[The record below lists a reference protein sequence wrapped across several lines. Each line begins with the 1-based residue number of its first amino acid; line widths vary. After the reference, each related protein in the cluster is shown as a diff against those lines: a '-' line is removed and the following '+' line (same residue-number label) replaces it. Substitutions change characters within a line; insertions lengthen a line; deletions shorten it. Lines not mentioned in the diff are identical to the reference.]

1 MTAFR
6 VKCGSGGRAAPRC
19 DGVGWHR
26 PARMS
31 EWMGPLILPLRE
43 PLGAM
48 SSSQVFRE
56 SNLFGAPIR
65 DLGLKI
71 AGTRL
76 EPVIDE
82 FREELAK
89 SGIKVV
95 PRFHLSTEW
104 GVPFGTVVIGIP
116 FYLAHPDLTALHGE
130 QVGHIEGFNR
140 ADILRYL
147 RHEMGHVMNY
157 AYKLYDREAWVKLF
171 GSITQPYRED
181 YRPQP
186 FSRRF
191 VRHLPGWYAQKHP
204 DEDWSETFA
213 VWMTP
218 GRDWRADYA
227 QLPTAL
233 AKLEYCARTMV
244 ELGEPIVTA
253 TELDEDVSGI
263 HYSLEQYYQNY
274 AADSEA
280 GAAGLD
286 GDLRAIFDDLQ
297 ETDDGSAHETRPA
310 AELIRRHERQLMAA
324 VFRWTG
330 HFPEK
335 TRSLVRHLAKRAEA
349 LKQVYPR
356 EAEEEAVVAVTTL
369 VTSLAMNFVHRGAYF
384 PEATQPPPADVAEP
398 QPSGSDKA
406 APDKSSGEKPVAEN
420 SAEPAANDA
429 APLEPQPST
438 ETPSRET
445 QREEPPRER
454 VPPEEPDPEEPLP
467 LLEDLRRASR

>member
-1 MTAFR
+1 
-6 VKCGSGGRAAPRC
+6 
-19 DGVGWHR
+19 
-26 PARMS
+26 
-31 EWMGPLILPLRE
+31 
-43 PLGAM
+43 M
-48 SSSQVFRE
+48 SSSQGFRE

-82 FREELAK
+82 FRVELAQRALR
-89 SGIKVV
+89 VV

-140 ADILRYL
+140 TDILRYL
-147 RHEMGHVMNY
+147 RHEMGHVVNY

-171 GSITQPYRED
+171 GSITQPYREE

-218 GRDWRADYA
+218 QRDWRADYA

-233 AKLEYCARTMV
+233 AKLDYCARTLA
-244 ELGEPIVTA
+244 ELGEPLVTA
-253 TELDEDVSGI
+253 PELDEDVSGI
-263 HYSLEQYYQNY
+263 HYSLAQYYENY

-286 GDLRAIFDDLQ
+286 GDLRTIFDDLK
-297 ETDDGSAHETRPA
+297 EADDGSHETRPA
-310 AELIRRHERQLMAA
+310 AELIRRHERELMAN

-356 EAEEEAVVAVTTL
+356 EAEDEAVVAVTTL

-384 PEATQPPPADVAEP
+384 PETPPTGAEAAQPPPSADEP
-398 QPSGSDKA
+398 RA
-406 APDKSSGEKPVAEN
+406 
-420 SAEPAANDA
+420 DA
-429 APLEPQPST
+429 A
-438 ETPSRET
+438 
-445 QREEPPRER
+445 EESSPP
-454 VPPEEPDPEEPLP
+454 PPAESSE
-467 LLEDLRRASR
+467 LEDLKRASR

>member
-1 MTAFR
+1 
-6 VKCGSGGRAAPRC
+6 
-19 DGVGWHR
+19 
-26 PARMS
+26 
-31 EWMGPLILPLRE
+31 
-43 PLGAM
+43 M
-48 SSSQVFRE
+48 SSQGFRE

-82 FREELAK
+82 FRAELAQC
-89 SGIKVV
+89 GLRVV

-116 FYLAHPDLTALHGE
+116 FYLAHPDLTELHGE

-140 ADILRYL
+140 TDILRYL
-147 RHEMGHVMNY
+147 RHEMGHVVNY
-157 AYKLYDREAWVKLF
+157 AYRLYDREAWVKLY

-218 GRDWRADYA
+218 QRDWRADYA

-233 AKLEYCARTMV
+233 AKLEYCARTMA
-244 ELGEPIVTA
+244 ELGEPLVTA

-263 HYSLEQYYQNY
+263 HYSLAQYYESY
-274 AADSEA
+274 SADSEA

-286 GDLRAIFDDLQ
+286 GDLRTIFEDLKDA
-297 ETDDGSAHETRPA
+297 EGSTQETRPA
-310 AELIRRHERQLMAA
+310 AELIRRHERQLMAN

-335 TRSLVRHLAKRAEA
+335 TRGLVRDLAKRAEA
-349 LKQVYPR
+349 LKQVYAR
-356 EAEEEAVVAVTTL
+356 GAEAEAVVAVTTL

-384 PEATQPPPADVAEP
+384 PEAP
-398 QPSGSDKA
+398 QPA
-406 APDKSSGEKPVAEN
+406 AEN
-420 SAEPAANDA
+420 SAEP
-429 APLEPQPST
+429 LEAQPGSAEKTRT
-438 ETPSRET
+438 EAQAVPS
-445 QREEPPRER
+445 
-454 VPPEEPDPEEPLP
+454 EPLP
-467 LLEDLRRASR
+467 PVDAFPVNEREDLKRASR

>member
-1 MTAFR
+1 
-6 VKCGSGGRAAPRC
+6 
-19 DGVGWHR
+19 
-26 PARMS
+26 
-31 EWMGPLILPLRE
+31 
-43 PLGAM
+43 M
-48 SSSQVFRE
+48 SSSQGFRE

-82 FREELAK
+82 FRAELAQRALR
-89 SGIKVV
+89 VV

-140 ADILRYL
+140 TDILRYL
-147 RHEMGHVMNY
+147 RHEMGHVVNY

-171 GSITQPYRED
+171 GSITQPYREE

-218 GRDWRADYA
+218 QRDWRADYA

-233 AKLEYCARTMV
+233 AKLDYCARTLA
-244 ELGEPIVTA
+244 ELGEPLVTA

-263 HYSLEQYYQNY
+263 HYSLAQYYENY

-286 GDLRAIFDDLQ
+286 GDLRTIFDDLK
-297 ETDDGSAHETRPA
+297 EADDGSHETRPA
-310 AELIRRHERQLMAA
+310 AELIRRHERELMAN

-356 EAEEEAVVAVTTL
+356 EAEDEAVVAVTTL

-384 PEATQPPPADVAEP
+384 PETPPTGADAAQPPPSADEP
-398 QPSGSDKA
+398 RA
-406 APDKSSGEKPVAEN
+406 
-420 SAEPAANDA
+420 DA
-429 APLEPQPST
+429 A
-438 ETPSRET
+438 
-445 QREEPPRER
+445 EESSPP
-454 VPPEEPDPEEPLP
+454 PPAESSE
-467 LLEDLRRASR
+467 LEDLKRASR

>member
-1 MTAFR
+1 
-6 VKCGSGGRAAPRC
+6 
-19 DGVGWHR
+19 
-26 PARMS
+26 
-31 EWMGPLILPLRE
+31 
-43 PLGAM
+43 M
-48 SSSQVFRE
+48 SSSQRFRE

-65 DLGLKI
+65 DLGLTI
-71 AGTRL
+71 DGTRL
-76 EPVIDE
+76 APVIDE
-82 FREELAK
+82 FRAELAAR
-89 SGIKVV
+89 GITKVV

-116 FYLAHPDLTALHGE
+116 FYLARPELTDLHGE
-130 QVGHIEGFNR
+130 QTGHIEGFNH

-147 RHEMGHVMNY
+147 RHEMGHVINY
-157 AYKLYDREAWVKLF
+157 AYKLYDMEAWVKLF

-218 GRDWRADYA
+218 DRDWRTDYA

-233 AKLEYCARTMV
+233 AKLEFCARTLA
-244 ELGEPIVTA
+244 ELGVREPLVTSA
-253 TELDEDVSGI
+253 ELDDDVSGI
-263 HYSLEQYYQNY
+263 YYSLEQYYQSY
-274 AADSEA
+274 ATDTES

-286 GDLRAIFDDLQ
+286 GDLRAIFDDLN
-297 ETDDGSAHETRPA
+297 EAEGGAPHETLPA

-335 TRSLVRHLAKRAEA
+335 TRGLVRDLAKRAEA

-356 EAEEEAVVAVTTL
+356 EAEDEALVAVTTL
-369 VTSLAMNFVHRGAYF
+369 VASLAMNFVHRGAYF
-384 PEATQPPPADVAEP
+384 PEAPSSAATTEPRTDTPEKSANAEP
-398 QPSGSDKA
+398 RPEA
-406 APDKSSGEKPVAEN
+406 AERNARAE
-420 SAEPAANDA
+420 AAN
-429 APLEPQPST
+429 P
-438 ETPSRET
+438 
-445 QREEPPRER
+445 
-454 VPPEEPDPEEPLP
+454 
-467 LLEDLRRASR
+467 

>member
-1 MTAFR
+1 
-6 VKCGSGGRAAPRC
+6 
-19 DGVGWHR
+19 
-26 PARMS
+26 
-31 EWMGPLILPLRE
+31 
-43 PLGAM
+43 M
-48 SSSQVFRE
+48 SSSQGFRE

-65 DLGLKI
+65 DLGLTI
-71 AGTRL
+71 DGTRL
-76 EPVIDE
+76 EPVIED
-82 FREELAK
+82 FRAELVRC
-89 SGIKVV
+89 GITKVV

-116 FYLAHPDLTALHGE
+116 FYLAHPELTAVHGE
-130 QVGHIEGFNR
+130 RVGHIEGFNQT
-140 ADILRYL
+140 DILRYL

-157 AYKLYDREAWVKLF
+157 AYKLYDLEAWVKLF
-171 GSITQPYRED
+171 GSITQPYREE

-213 VWMTP
+213 VWMTT

-233 AKLEYCARTMV
+233 AKLEFCARTMAA
-244 ELGEPIVTA
+244 LGEPLVTTA
-253 TELDEDVSGI
+253 ELDEDVSAI
-263 HYSLEQYYQNY
+263 DYTLDQYYQDY
-274 AADSEA
+274 AADAEP

-297 ETDDGSAHETRPA
+297 DGSGQETRPA
-310 AELIRRHERQLMAA
+310 AELIRRHERELMAT

-335 TRSLVRHLAKRAEA
+335 TRSLVRGLAKRAEA

-356 EAEEEAVVAVTTL
+356 SAEEEALVSVTTL

-384 PEATQPPPADVAEP
+384 PETAPPAPAAEP
-398 QPSGSDKA
+398 A
-406 APDKSSGEKPVAEN
+406 TTAPDKSVPDKSVPDRNLPAE
-420 SAEPAANDA
+420 S
-429 APLEPQPST
+429 S
-438 ETPSRET
+438 
-445 QREEPPRER
+445 PR
-454 VPPEEPDPEEPLP
+454 
-467 LLEDLRRASR
+467 

>member
-1 MTAFR
+1 
-6 VKCGSGGRAAPRC
+6 
-19 DGVGWHR
+19 
-26 PARMS
+26 
-31 EWMGPLILPLRE
+31 
-43 PLGAM
+43 M
-48 SSSQVFRE
+48 SSSQGFRE

-82 FREELAK
+82 FRKELTQR
-89 SGIKVV
+89 GLRVV

-140 ADILRYL
+140 TDILRYL
-147 RHEMGHVMNY
+147 RHEMGHVVNY

-171 GSITQPYRED
+171 GSITQPYREE

-218 GRDWRADYA
+218 DRDWRADYA

-233 AKLEYCARTMV
+233 AKLDYCARTLA
-244 ELGEPIVTA
+244 ELGEPLVTA

-263 HYSLEQYYQNY
+263 HYSLAQYYESY
-274 AADSEA
+274 AADVEP

-286 GDLRAIFDDLQ
+286 GDLRAIFDDLKD
-297 ETDDGSAHETRPA
+297 TDDGSHETRPA
-310 AELIRRHERQLMAA
+310 AELIRRHERQLMAN

-335 TRSLVRHLAKRAEA
+335 TRSLVRDLAKRAEA
-349 LKQVYPR
+349 LKQVYAR
-356 EAEEEAVVAVTTL
+356 EAEHEAVVAVTTL
-369 VTSLAMNFVHRGAYF
+369 VTSLAMNFVHRGSYF
-384 PEATQPPPADVAEP
+384 PEAAPPSPDT
-398 QPSGSDKA
+398 A
-406 APDKSSGEKPVAEN
+406 APSANAKDARAEA
-420 SAEPAANDA
+420 SDDA
-429 APLEPQPST
+429 S
-438 ETPSRET
+438 
-445 QREEPPRER
+445 
-454 VPPEEPDPEEPLP
+454 EPLP
-467 LLEDLRRASR
+467 PAESLPPGEREDAKRVSR

>member
-1 MTAFR
+1 
-6 VKCGSGGRAAPRC
+6 
-19 DGVGWHR
+19 
-26 PARMS
+26 
-31 EWMGPLILPLRE
+31 
-43 PLGAM
+43 M
-48 SSSQVFRE
+48 SSSHGFRE

-82 FREELAK
+82 FRAELAQRALR
-89 SGIKVV
+89 VV

-140 ADILRYL
+140 TDILRYL
-147 RHEMGHVMNY
+147 RHEMGHVVNY

-171 GSITQPYRED
+171 GSITQPYREE

-218 GRDWRADYA
+218 ERDWRADYA

-233 AKLEYCARTMV
+233 AKLDYCARTLA
-244 ELGEPIVTA
+244 ELGEPLVTA

-263 HYSLEQYYQNY
+263 HYSLAQYYETY
-274 AADSEA
+274 SADSEA

-286 GDLRAIFDDLQ
+286 GDLRAIFDDLK
-297 ETDDGSAHETRPA
+297 EVDDGSAHETRPA
-310 AELIRRHERQLMAA
+310 AELIRRHERQLMAN

-349 LKQVYPR
+349 LKQVYAH

-384 PEATQPPPADVAEP
+384 PEAPPSAPEVPEPPPAAAEAHV
-398 QPSGSDKA
+398 DEHA
-406 APDKSSGEKPVAEN
+406 ESSESLPPAE
-420 SAEPAANDA
+420 S
-429 APLEPQPST
+429 L
-438 ETPSRET
+438 
-445 QREEPPRER
+445 
-454 VPPEEPDPEEPLP
+454 PPERDEPK
-467 LLEDLRRASR
+467 RASR

>member
-1 MTAFR
+1 
-6 VKCGSGGRAAPRC
+6 
-19 DGVGWHR
+19 
-26 PARMS
+26 
-31 EWMGPLILPLRE
+31 
-43 PLGAM
+43 M

-65 DLGLKI
+65 DLGLTI

-82 FREELAK
+82 FRAELAAK
-89 SGIKVV
+89 GIRVV

-130 QVGHIEGFNR
+130 RVGHIEGFNR

-147 RHEMGHVMNY
+147 RHEMGHVINY
-157 AYKLYDREAWVKLF
+157 AYRLYDREDWVKLF

-218 GRDWRADYA
+218 SRDWRADYA

-233 AKLEYCARTMV
+233 AKLEYCARTV
-244 ELGEPIVTA
+244 AELGEPLVTA

-263 HYSLEQYYQNY
+263 HYSLEQYYQRY

-297 ETDDGSAHETRPA
+297 ETDDASAKETRPA

-335 TRSLVRHLAKRAEA
+335 TRSLVRDLAKRAEA
-349 LKQVYPR
+349 LKQVYPLD
-356 EAEEEAVVAVTTL
+356 AEREAVVAVTTL

-384 PEATQPPPADVAEP
+384 PETAPHQAADAPAE
-398 QPSGSDKA
+398 
-406 APDKSSGEKPVAEN
+406 AP
-420 SAEPAANDA
+420 AEPAPEPELSVEGEARRPAARADA
-429 APLEPQPST
+429 SHD
-438 ETPSRET
+438 ETLNGHSFAGT
-445 QREEPPRER
+445 A
-454 VPPEEPDPEEPLP
+454 PPEEAGDAAADGPRGEHEHSAVDER
-467 LLEDLRRASR
+467 RRA

>member
-1 MTAFR
+1 
-6 VKCGSGGRAAPRC
+6 
-19 DGVGWHR
+19 
-26 PARMS
+26 
-31 EWMGPLILPLRE
+31 
-43 PLGAM
+43 M
-48 SSSQVFRE
+48 SSSGFRE

-65 DLGLKI
+65 NLGLTI

-76 EPVIDE
+76 EPVIEE
-82 FREELAK
+82 FRTELAQC
-89 SGIKVV
+89 GIKVV

-116 FYLAHPDLTALHGE
+116 FYLAQPDLTELHGE
-130 QVGHIEGFNR
+130 RVGHIEGFNR
-140 ADILRYL
+140 TDILRYL
-147 RHEMGHVMNY
+147 RHEMGHVINY
-157 AYKLYDREAWVKLF
+157 AYKLYDVEAWVKLF

-233 AKLEYCARTMV
+233 AKLEYCARTMAG
-244 ELGEPIVTA
+244 LGEPLVTA
-253 TELDEDVSGI
+253 AELDEDVSGI
-263 HYSLEQYYQNY
+263 QYSLEQYYQGLS
-274 AADSEA
+274 AEA
-280 GAAGLD
+280 ESGAAGLD

-297 ETDDGSAHETRPA
+297 EASNGGSTEALPA
-310 AELIRRHERQLMAA
+310 ADLIRRHERQLMAA

-335 TRSLVRHLAKRAEA
+335 TRSLVRGLARRAEA

-356 EAEEEAVVAVTTL
+356 GAEDEAIVGVTTL
-369 VTSLAMNFVHRGAYF
+369 VASLAMNFVHRGAYF
-384 PEATQPPPADVAEP
+384 PETPTP
-398 QPSGSDKA
+398 Q
-406 APDKSSGEKPVAEN
+406 APDSVLPSKEDKPPTAEN
-420 SAEPAANDA
+420 RG
-429 APLEPQPST
+429 T
-438 ETPSRET
+438 E
-445 QREEPPRER
+445 
-454 VPPEEPDPEEPLP
+454 LN
-467 LLEDLRRASR
+467 

>member
-1 MTAFR
+1 
-6 VKCGSGGRAAPRC
+6 
-19 DGVGWHR
+19 
-26 PARMS
+26 
-31 EWMGPLILPLRE
+31 
-43 PLGAM
+43 M
-48 SSSQVFRE
+48 SSSQGFRE

-82 FREELAK
+82 FRAELAQRAL
-89 SGIKVV
+89 KVV

-140 ADILRYL
+140 TDILRYL
-147 RHEMGHVMNY
+147 RHEMGHVVNY
-157 AYKLYDREAWVKLF
+157 AYRLYDREAWVKLF
-171 GSITQPYRED
+171 GSITQPYREE

-218 GRDWRADYA
+218 QRDWRTDYA

-233 AKLEYCARTMV
+233 AKLDYCARTLA
-244 ELGEPIVTA
+244 ELGEPLVTA

-263 HYSLEQYYQNY
+263 HYSLAQYYENY

-286 GDLRAIFDDLQ
+286 GDLRTIFDDLK
-297 ETDDGSAHETRPA
+297 EADDGSHETRPA
-310 AELIRRHERQLMAA
+310 AELIRRHERELMAN

-356 EAEEEAVVAVTTL
+356 EAEDEAVVAVTTL

-384 PEATQPPPADVAEP
+384 PETPPTGAEAAQPPPNADEP
-398 QPSGSDKA
+398 RA
-406 APDKSSGEKPVAEN
+406 
-420 SAEPAANDA
+420 DA
-429 APLEPQPST
+429 AEESSPPLPPAEST
-438 ETPSRET
+438 ER
-445 QREEPPRER
+445 
-454 VPPEEPDPEEPLP
+454 
-467 LLEDLRRASR
+467 EDLKRASR

>member
-1 MTAFR
+1 
-6 VKCGSGGRAAPRC
+6 
-19 DGVGWHR
+19 
-26 PARMS
+26 
-31 EWMGPLILPLRE
+31 
-43 PLGAM
+43 M
-48 SSSQVFRE
+48 SSSQGFRE

-82 FREELAK
+82 FRAELAQRALR
-89 SGIKVV
+89 VA

-140 ADILRYL
+140 TDILRYL

-157 AYKLYDREAWVKLF
+157 AYRLYDREAWVKLF
-171 GSITQPYRED
+171 GSITQPYREE

-218 GRDWRADYA
+218 ERDWRADYG

-233 AKLEYCARTMV
+233 SKLEYCARTMA
-244 ELGEPIVTA
+244 ELGEPVVTA

-263 HYSLEQYYQNY
+263 HYSLEQYYQDY

-286 GDLRAIFDDLQ
+286 GDLRTIFDDLQ
-297 ETDDGSAHETRPA
+297 ETDDGSAHEARPA
-310 AELIRRHERQLMAA
+310 AELIRRHERQLMAN

-356 EAEEEAVVAVTTL
+356 EAEDEAVVAVTTL

-384 PEATQPPPADVAEP
+384 PEAPVPALEALAPAVEARAPVADALTPVAEP
-398 QPSGSDKA
+398 LAPAEA
-406 APDKSSGEKPVAEN
+406 ATPAAE
-420 SAEPAANDA
+420 SLTSTAEPLTPTAEAPTPAAE
-429 APLEPQPST
+429 APEPQPQSQSQ
-438 ETPSRET
+438 PSALEDVRPE
-445 QREEPPRER
+445 ESIESDEPPEASG
-454 VPPEEPDPEEPLP
+454 LK
-467 LLEDLRRASR
+467 RASR